1 MIKKRPTFHYYSTTI
16 WNTQTAVITLDYL
29 HYHHHHHAHRH
40 YSTSFLISILI
51 LIFFEST
58 QLNSPLK
65 LTHSIHSS
73 LRKRTFPTYLPSYL
87 FIIFSFLLML
97 LLLILPMICSRST
110 LVFTCCFGLLL
121 LNLLSFSTFSAV
133 VASAAAARILGQ
145 IRSSYDT
152 HTHSMAFACETIIKL
167 IKSKK

>member
-16 WNTQTAVITLDYL
+16 WNTQTAVITL

-40 YSTSFLISILI
+40 YSTSFLISIFI

-133 VASAAAARILGQ
+133 VASAAAARILEQ